1 MHDKSDASAD
11 ALFALADIRIVGLDG
26 RDAVAFAQAQFTND
40 VAALPDG
47 HWHWSAWLTP
57 KGRVLALFALVRL
70 DAERLRLVLMDA
82 DPEAFAARLRGFVF
96 RSKVVVGVGSAPVG
110 AFASPRSAQGA
121 VVAELSEGG
130 FELDLSGAGGA
141 RRLVFDAASS
151 ASAPEDDTS
160 LAAWRA
166 FDLAHGLPRLEPSQ
180 VEQWTPQ
187 QLSLDRL
194 RAYSVRKGCYPG
206 QEIVA
211 RTHFLGQ
218 AKRGLARLRI
228 AAAVAAG
235 DEVGGEGVSGR
246 VVATVGPE
254 ALAVLPLPT
263 PDVTLHV
270 NDRDAAILPLCDGL
284 LR

>member
-11 ALFALADIRIVGLDG
+11 ALFALADIRTIGLDG

-47 HWHWSAWLTP
+47 HWQWSAWLTP
-57 KGRVLALFALVRL
+57 KGRVLALFVLVRL
-70 DAERLRLVLMDA
+70 DAERLRLMLLDA

-96 RSKVVVGVGSAPVG
+96 RSKVTVSMGAAPAG
-110 AFASPRSAQGA
+110 AFAVPRSAQGA
-121 VVAELSEGG
+121 VVAELPGG
-130 FELDLSGAGGA
+130 SFELDLSAAGGP
-141 RRLVFDAASS
+141 RRLVFDTADTP
-151 ASAPEDDTS
+151 APENGTQ

-166 FDLAHGLPRLEPSQ
+166 FDLAHGLPRLAPSQ

-218 AKRGLARLRI
+218 AKRGLARLRTT
-228 AAAVAAG
+228 AGAAAG
-235 DEVGGEGVSGR
+235 DEVGGDGVSGR
-246 VVATVGPE
+246 VVAATGLE

-263 PDVTLHV
+263 PETALHV
-270 NDRDAAILPLCDGL
+270 NDLDAAILPLCDGL